1 MNFKMTLFPDV
12 KALTSTLRV
21 RPSRDRTVAARK
33 KHSNSI
39 FSIKI
44 NELNQRVTNWRVSPV
59 SGQLEQRCTFSDTED
74 PQSRTFSA

>member
-21 RPSRDRTVAARK
+21 RPST
-33 KHSNSI
+33 
-39 FSIKI
+39 KI

-59 SGQLEQRCTFSDTED
+59 TGQLEQRCTFSDTED